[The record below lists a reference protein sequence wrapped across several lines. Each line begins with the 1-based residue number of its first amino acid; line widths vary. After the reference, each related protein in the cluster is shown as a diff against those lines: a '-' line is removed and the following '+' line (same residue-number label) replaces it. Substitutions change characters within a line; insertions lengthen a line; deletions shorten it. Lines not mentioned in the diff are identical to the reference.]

1 MLRHLS
7 VGACRSSARLPRM
20 GPMPA
25 CLRSCLAIAAA
36 VLGAAAGTPAV
47 GAPGNATLV
56 VRATVLRHASI
67 RIAPPRTF
75 TVSEADV
82 ARGYVELAAPLDVQ
96 VQSNVREGYTLVFE
110 RLGEQVRQV
119 HVQGLQAALLV
130 GDGSTMASRP
140 AAGRG
145 VWRDQLQLRL
155 RFDLDPQAKPGQ
167 LPWPLNISLM
177 SL

>member
-1 MLRHLS
+1 
-7 VGACRSSARLPRM
+7 
-20 GPMPA
+20 MPA

-36 VLGAAAGTPAV
+36 VLGMALPCAPAAASSGD
-47 GAPGNATLV
+47 ATLV

-67 RIAPPRTF
+67 RIAPPRTL

-82 ARGYVELAAPLDVQ
+82 ARGYVELAAPVEVE

-119 HVQGLQAALLV
+119 HVQGLQSALLV
-130 GDGSTMASRP
+130 GDASAMSSRP

-145 VWRDQLQLRL
+145 LWRELLQLRF
-155 RFDLDPQAKPGQ
+155 RFDLGPQVRAGQ
-167 LPWPLNISLM
+167 LPWPLNISMM